1 MDMNLGLTHWATVL
15 YGGLE
20 RKKNNYIMK
29 IIFYKSNWIIIRYL
43 PKMEG
48 HRWQQWEM
56 ANHLGRIQIST
67 HAIQAADRPND
78 LSNTIHFDCRCSI
91 SNKLQARNG
100 FLTKTTM
107 KGIAMIK
114 VWCNKSTNYLFL
126 SSASDKNNFRVRLL
140 SSAEESSLSIR
151 SLFLKYTLEL
161 KKKKKGLLVY
171 FPGGPTHNVGYNI
184 VLIRDIRSK

>member
-1 MDMNLGLTHWATVL
+1 MDQYQNLLYVYGYEFGTDSLSNRTVRGVGEKKKQL
-15 YGGLE
+15 YHE
-20 RKKNNYIMK
+20 YH
-29 IIFYKSNWIIIRYL
+29 L

-91 SNKLQARNG
+91 SNKLQVRNG
-100 FLTKTTM
+100 FLTKTTI

-126 SSASDKNNFRVRLL
+126 SSASDKNDFRVRLL

-161 KKKKKGLLVY
+161 KKKKKVCWSISQEGLLTMWDTTLY
-171 FPGGPTHNVGYNI
+171 LSET
-184 VLIRDIRSK
+184 